1 MEQVLP
7 TEPMSKFRQ
16 SQSEILELLDDGP
29 VVLTHHGVSAGVLI
43 SVEQYNEMVK
53 LIRRFDDIEIIRTRL
68 HEMAEDEEYRQ
79 SLDEFDESLRMRG
92 LLHA

>member
-1 MEQVLP
+1 MELILP
-7 TEPMSKFRQ
+7 TEPISRFRQ
-16 SQSEILELLDDGP
+16 SQSDILELLDDGP
-29 VVLTHHGVSAGVLI
+29 VLLTHHGVSAGVLI

-68 HEMAEDEEYRQ
+68 HEMAEDDESRQ
-79 SLDEFDESLRMRG
+79 SLEEFDQSLRMRG